1 MAKFCP
7 HCGKAT
13 VKVMDGGRLRDAC
26 PAGHFTQYAR
36 TSVGVG
42 AMIFR
47 ENKVLLLQR
56 GIPPVGLW
64 TLINGYVEDDE
75 PIDEAIKREA
85 KEEVGLDIS
94 PQGVI
99 FVRNV
104 LHNGISDIYIVFLA
118 TADPKQELKTDG
130 VEITDA
136 RFLAP
141 EEFHTVNISPYAH
154 WFVITYLERKIEPW
168 SWQPTGFDP
177 PTTRIFTKGKDG
189 RNL

>member
-7 HCGKAT
+7 ECGNAT
-13 VKVMDGGRLRDAC
+13 VKLMDGGRLRDAC
-26 PAGHFTQYAR
+26 PTGHFIQYAK

-42 AMIFR
+42 AMVFR
-47 ENKVLLLQR
+47 ENKVLLLER

-75 PIDEAIKREA
+75 PIDEAIRREA
-85 KEEVGLDIS
+85 KEEVGLDVT

-104 LHNGISDIYIVFLA
+104 LHRGISDIYIIFLA
-118 TADPKQELKTDG
+118 TADPAQEPIPDGIEVTD
-130 VEITDA
+130 V
-136 RFLAP
+136 RFLAA

-154 WFVITYLERKIEPW
+154 WFVKTYLERKIEPW
-168 SWQPTGFDP
+168 AWYPTGFDQP
-177 PTTRIFTKGKDG
+177 STRIFTKG
-189 RNL
+189 